1 MCKKSGGSPAVMQK
15 EAPAMNDFA
24 AKLRILRTAA
34 ELTQAEMARRI
45 DVPLRTY
52 QNYESGKFHPKSTT
66 VYARIAKTFGIT
78 VDELI
83 GDADGAESADAALTT
98 RRQVTELLESA
109 EGLFAGAALSEA
121 DKDRVMKAISDAY
134 WAAKLKTS
142 GGVDT
147 DK

>member
-1 MCKKSGGSPAVMQK
+1 
-15 EAPAMNDFA
+15 MNDFA

-34 ELTQAEMARRI
+34 ELTQAEMAQRI

-83 GDADGAESADAALTT
+83 GDGDRAETADAALAT

-109 EGLFAGAALSEA
+109 EGLFAGAALSEE

-134 WAAKLKTS
+134 WTAKLKEK
-142 GGVDT
+142 G
-147 DK
+147 KK

>member
-1 MCKKSGGSPAVMQK
+1 
-15 EAPAMNDFA
+15 MNDFA

-34 ELTQAEMARRI
+34 ELTQAEMAQCI

-52 QNYESGKFHPKSTT
+52 QNYESGKFYPKSTA
-66 VYARIAKTFGIT
+66 VYARIAKSFSIT

-83 GDADGAESADAALTT
+83 GDAEGTEPVDASLAA

-109 EGLFAGAALSEA
+109 EGLFAGAALSEE

-134 WAAKLKTS
+134 WTAKLKN
-142 GGVDT
+142 
-147 DK
+147 KE